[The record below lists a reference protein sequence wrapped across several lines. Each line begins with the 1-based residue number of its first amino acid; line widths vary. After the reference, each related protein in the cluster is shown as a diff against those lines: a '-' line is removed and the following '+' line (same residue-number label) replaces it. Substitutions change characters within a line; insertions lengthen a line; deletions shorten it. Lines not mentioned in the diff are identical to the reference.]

1 MRQIAGPRK
10 FIFWMGL
17 DCSITKDI
25 LFEALLAFD
34 ALDLKIVSVTCDQA
48 RTSIDMGGTLNFD
61 YYHLGGL
68 IIEMN

>member
-1 MRQIAGPRK
+1 
-10 FIFWMGL
+10 MGL

-25 LFEALLAFD
+25 LFESLLAFD

-48 RTSIDMGGTLNFD
+48 RISTEMGGTLDYD

-68 IIEMN
+68 IT

>member
-1 MRQIAGPRK
+1 
-10 FIFWMGL
+10 MGL

-48 RTSIDMGGTLNFD
+48 RTSIDMGGTLHFD

-68 IIEMN
+68 II